1 MSVEVTQERQT
12 GKIGYYNIAVVVVA
26 LLVVFL
32 VAYPIG
38 RMLLRAFVVNGELRI
53 AEAFSIFGVAWLPG
67 VLRDTSLMVV
77 LTAVGALF
85 VGSSLAWLNERTDAN
100 LGMIGVIL
108 PVIPLFIPGVALAI
122 GWVFLAAPRVGYI
135 NGFLA
140 SLPLVGRDGLGWSVN
155 IYSWAGLVW
164 VYVLNAVP
172 AVYLVVSAALRNVNP
187 QLEEASRISG
197 AGVWRTF
204 RKVSLPVIRPALLA
218 AALLTVISTFA
229 LFSIPTIIASSAGID
244 MMPVRIVRLL
254 RNEFPPQMGYAI
266 ALSLIMLVI
275 VGLAWWLHRRAAKA
289 GRFVAVG
296 GKAAAGAR
304 VALGVWRRPLQVVMI
319 AYLACASLLPLLALL
334 IVALQPFWTATINP
348 AVFTLR
354 NFHMVLFENRLTIA
368 AFQNS
373 LILSVV
379 GATIAMA
386 MAAVI
391 AIYTSR
397 RANLLST
404 VADGVLKWPATIPN
418 LIIALGF
425 LVAFSGPPFYLA
437 GTVLL
442 LLLAMIIIYIP
453 TGSIAANSAVSQVG
467 RDLIEAS
474 HVNGAGEGRTVR
486 RIIVPLSMPGL
497 VAGWTLVYVHM
508 MGDLS
513 AAALLAGINNPVIG
527 FAILETWENGSFGL
541 LAAFSSLMVAVIS
554 IVVIL
559 TISFFGLRGFRRG

>member
-1 MSVEVTQERQT
+1 MSVEMADERQR
-12 GKIGYYNIAVVVVA
+12 GRVGYYNIAVVVVA

-38 RMLLRAFVVNGELRI
+38 RMLLRAFVVDGELRI

-67 VLRDTSLMVV
+67 VLRDTSLMVA

-85 VGSSLAWLNERTDAN
+85 VGSGLAWLNERTDAN
-100 LGMIGVIL
+100 LGMVGVIL

-140 SLPLVGRDGLGWSVN
+140 SLPIVGRDGLGWSVN

-275 VGLAWWLHRRAAKA
+275 VGLAWWLHRRAASA

-304 VALGVWRRPLQVVMI
+304 VALGVWRRPLQVLMI

-334 IVALQPFWTATINP
+334 VVALQPFWTATIDP
-348 AVFTLR
+348 SVFTLR
-354 NFHMVLFENRLTIA
+354 NFQMVLFENRLTIA
-368 AFQNS
+368 SFRNS
-373 LILSVV
+373 LMLSVA

-397 RANLLST
+397 RANALST
-404 VADGVLKWPATIPN
+404 VADAVLKWPATIPN

-559 TISFFGLRGFRRG
+559 TISVFGARGFRRG